1 MVICELSNIS
11 KSFKD
16 KNIFNNFSL
25 KIEKGS
31 FLCVTGK
38 VVQVNRHF

>member
-31 FLCVTGK
+31 FCV
-38 VVQVNRHF
+38 